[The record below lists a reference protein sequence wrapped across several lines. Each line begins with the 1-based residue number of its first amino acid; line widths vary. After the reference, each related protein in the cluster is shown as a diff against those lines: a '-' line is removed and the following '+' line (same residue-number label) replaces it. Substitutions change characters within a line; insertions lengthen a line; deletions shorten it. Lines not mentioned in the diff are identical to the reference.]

1 MSVEKRKHKT
11 RLKEYKDDEI
21 HKEDERTF
29 YIGSYM
35 IYNTDRLGFIC
46 DCKAFMFN
54 DTEPCKHINRVKALG

>member
-29 YIGSYM
+29 YIKDYM
-35 IYNTDRLGFIC
+35 IYNSERMGWTC
-46 DCKAFMFN
+46 DCKDFMFGN
-54 DTEPCKHINRVKALG
+54 SNCKHIQRVKALT